1 MKTRVCTYEIRVS
14 YVHTQVRDTRSA
26 SKMRYSRQEMAHR
39 MAKTHLHRMF
49 ISKKSHIFSTIA
61 NCVSE

>member
-26 SKMRYSRQEMAHR
+26 SKMRYSQQAMAHR
-39 MAKTHLHRMF
+39 IAKTHLTEF
-49 ISKKSHIFSTIA
+49 Y
-61 NCVSE
+61 N